1 MTRNQSNKR
10 VSVLKKIDKTLLK
23 DIKEDL
29 NVLGNESFLRIR
41 KTNIIKMNT
50 VSKLIIRFNAIP
62 IKNSVLFK
70 DFCRKGEMAIRI
82 NIQKGEEEPRQQSNK
97 KKIILNLSN

>member
-1 MTRNQSNKR
+1 M
-10 VSVLKKIDKTLLK
+10 K

-29 NVLGNESFLRIR
+29 NISGNESFLGIR
-41 KTNIIKMNT
+41 KTNIIKMNS
-50 VSKLIIRFNAIP
+50 VSKLILRLNATP

-70 DFCRKGEMAIRI
+70 DFCRKGEMVIRI
-82 NIQKGEEEPRQQSNK
+82 NIQKGEEEPRQKLNK